1 MLRHFVGDDAFFASL
16 NKYLSDNKW
25 GNGSAIKLKLAF
37 EAVTGKDLNWF
48 FNQWYFDNGHP
59 YVRISQT
66 YQADKKRVLV
76 TLQQTQVQNKFF
88 EIPVGIDVYADGK
101 KKHYEV
107 WSKNRIDSFY
117 FPALST
123 PENVNVDNDKVL
135 LWVKDENKPLSQYIY
150 QYNHATNFMDRYEA
164 LDMAA
169 ENIIKPAAQTL
180 LKTALKDSFYI
191 IRIKA
196 IDAYNPA
203 ALNAETEAIIA
214 QLAAKDPSTQVREKA
229 IDAIGELSKPSY
241 RDQFM
246 TWTKDSSYLVAGAAL
261 EALEK
266 VDSAAAIEIATK
278 ASKIILKKRLNTA
291 VTKILSKYGD
301 ESNFDF
307 IAAKYESLP
316 MQSEEKFYM
325 TTPFAELLIKTND
338 EAKFKKGIDLIV
350 ALRNSIPDE
359 YKSQTDPYF
368 NSKVLGTIL
377 KEKKKQGAQNLVQI
391 IIEKL
396 PGLN

>member
-1 MLRHFVGDDAFFASL
+1 M
-16 NKYLSDNKW
+16 
-25 GNGSAIKLKLAF
+25 
-37 EAVTGKDLNWF
+37 T
-48 FNQWYFDNGHP
+48 
-59 YVRISQT
+59 
-66 YQADKKRVLV
+66 
-76 TLQQTQVQNKFF
+76 
-88 EIPVGIDVYADGK
+88 
-101 KKHYEV
+101 
-107 WSKNRIDSFY
+107 
-117 FPALST
+117 
-123 PENVNVDNDKVL
+123 
-135 LWVKDENKPLSQYIY
+135 
-150 QYNHATNFMDRYEA
+150 
-164 LDMAA
+164 
-169 ENIIKPAAQTL
+169 
-180 LKTALKDSFYI
+180 
-191 IRIKA
+191 
-196 IDAYNPA
+196 
-203 ALNAETEAIIA
+203 AETEAMIA

-229 IDAIGELSKPSY
+229 IDAIGELSKPIY
-241 RDQFM
+241 RDQFI

-261 EALEK
+261 DALEK

-278 ASKIILKKRLNTA
+278 ASKTILKKRLNTA

-307 IAAKYESLP
+307 IAAKYAGLP